1 MDFIDEASLQV
12 DNMAQTQ
19 VPPNNLGHHIRL
31 HLIITVVNEFQHLGS
46 VRNIFQLTIQA
57 IWDLM
62 F

>member
-1 MDFIDEASLQV
+1 MDFIDEASLQI
-12 DNMAQTQ
+12 DNMTQTQ
-19 VPPNNLGHHIRL
+19 VPPNNLGHHTRL